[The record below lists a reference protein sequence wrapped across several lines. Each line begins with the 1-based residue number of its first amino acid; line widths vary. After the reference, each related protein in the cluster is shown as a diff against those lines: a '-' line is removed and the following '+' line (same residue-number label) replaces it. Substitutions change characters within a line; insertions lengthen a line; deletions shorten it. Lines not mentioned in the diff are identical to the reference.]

1 MAKQPATIYVCQN
14 CGNQARKWQG
24 KCDDCG
30 EWNTFVE
37 EKFRPTA
44 QTVGKGAAAVSA
56 RQFRETKPIS
66 YNDIELQAE
75 LRNLTAFSVAELSP
89 AHSF

>member
-1 MAKQPATIYVCQN
+1 MAKQPTTIYVCQN

-37 EKFRPTA
+37 EKFRPT
-44 QTVGKGAAAVSA
+44 
-56 RQFRETKPIS
+56 
-66 YNDIELQAE
+66 
-75 LRNLTAFSVAELSP
+75 
-89 AHSF
+89 